1 MGDCLSIHLGASE
14 ERKSRV
20 RRWREGS
27 ASSLYL
33 PSRSARSRA
42 NLFISPLEKKKK
54 KKKRRGREGK
64 GREGRETGRRERER
78 ERERQADRG
87 RENKYVLK
95 KKEE

>member
-20 RRWREGS
+20 RRWSEGS

-54 KKKRRGREGK
+54 KEEGK
-64 GREGRETGRRERER
+64 GRETGRRERER
-78 ERERQADRG
+78 EG
-87 RENKYVLK
+87 K
-95 KKEE
+95 

>member
-54 KKKRRGREGK
+54 KKRGGGGKGREGK
-64 GREGRETGRRERER
+64 GGRQAGERERER
-78 ERERQADRG
+78 ERETGRQ
-87 RENKYVLK
+87 REGK
-95 KKEE
+95 

>member
-20 RRWREGS
+20 RRWSEGS

-54 KKKRRGREGK
+54 KRK
-64 GREGRETGRRERER
+64 GREGRRAGERER
-78 ERERQADRG
+78 ERG
-87 RENKYVLK
+87 KISTFK
-95 KKEE
+95 KKRKKRGISERFNQAALRR